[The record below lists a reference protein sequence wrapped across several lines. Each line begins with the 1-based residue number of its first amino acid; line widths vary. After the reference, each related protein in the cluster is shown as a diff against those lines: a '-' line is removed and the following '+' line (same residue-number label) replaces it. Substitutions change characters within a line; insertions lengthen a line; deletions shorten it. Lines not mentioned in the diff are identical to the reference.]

1 MSKVRDK
8 NAETHSQRKQNV
20 LILQDNASQ
29 QSLVKVNRYL
39 LYMVMSLM
47 TVVFL
52 LSFLLWPAQDPLDS
66 IKVSAQHLQQV
77 NPAISAE
84 INTLKGQVV
93 GLVGGSIESK
103 LRILE
108 ESLKAGSVN
117 NAMGAIQDLKRD
129 VKMLQAYSEPVA
141 SKEPVALANE
151 ILLEELTH
159 LKNLLYLTLASAS
172 LMFAAVAGVWVRKQ
186 YLLAHEKKA
195 FLSQNQE

>member
-66 IKVSAQHLQQV
+66 IKVSTQHLQQV

>member
-8 NAETHSQRKQNV
+8 NAETSSQRKQNV

-52 LSFLLWPAQDPLDS
+52 LSFLLWPAKDPLDS
-66 IKVSAQHLQQV
+66 IKISSQHLQQV

-129 VKMLQAYSEPVA
+129 VKMLQAYSEPAA

-195 FLSQNQE
+195 LLSQNQE